1 MTVLWLDDVRS
12 GDIDAV
18 GGKGASL
25 GELKAAELPVPP
37 GFVVGADSYR
47 SFIEETGIA
56 EELFAAVDVDP
67 EDSGALAEA
76 ESRAEELILGTET
89 PEALREEIEAA
100 YDSLEDGEAFVA
112 VRSSAT
118 AEDLPD
124 ASFAGQQETFLNITG
139 EDLLEKVKECWA
151 SLFTQRAIYYR

>member
-67 EDSGALAEA
+67 EDSASASA
-76 ESRAEELILGTET
+76 PESSGSTST
-89 PEALREEIEAA
+89 AA
-100 YDSLEDGEAFVA
+100 NS
-112 VRSSAT
+112 SSAMPVSSMN
-118 AEDLPD
+118 D
-124 ASFAGQQETFLNITG
+124 
-139 EDLLEKVKECWA
+139 
-151 SLFTQRAIYYR
+151 R